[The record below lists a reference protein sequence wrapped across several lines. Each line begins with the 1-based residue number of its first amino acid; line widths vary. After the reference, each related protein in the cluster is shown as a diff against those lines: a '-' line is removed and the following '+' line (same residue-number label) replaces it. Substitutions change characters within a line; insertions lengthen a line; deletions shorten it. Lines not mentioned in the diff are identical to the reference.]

1 MEHLTEVGSRLYY
14 TSEQNILLL
23 IALLKKYNIRKVV
36 ASPGAT
42 NVTFVSSIQQ
52 DSFFE
57 MYSCVDERSAGYMA
71 VGLCEES
78 SEPVLLSCTGATA
91 SRNYLPALTE
101 AYYRKLPLIACTS
114 AQDFH
119 NIGHLIAQVINRN
132 NPPSD
137 VVLKSVNIS
146 SINNESDRWFA
157 EIKLNDVLEELFRRG
172 GGPIH
177 INLET
182 KYSLDYSAKELPKV
196 RKISRITNLTKDLPQ
211 LPQGKIGVF
220 VGSHKKW
227 TSEESWAL
235 ENFAISNNAIV
246 FVDHTSN
253 YHGKNA
259 LNYSIK
265 GSQEVH
271 HNEPSFDVI
280 IHIGEVSGD
289 YYTMRLMKNTKQVW
303 RVNPD
308 GEMRDTFKKL
318 SFVFEMTEQEFFE
331 RYSSNTDLSS
341 QNLPANSFYEEC
353 MAEKNRLLSLIPDLP
368 FSNIYI
374 AQVLA
379 DKIPQNSVLHLGILN
394 SLRAWNLFDLSK
406 SVNVFSNVGGFG
418 IDGCLSSMIGTS
430 LVNKDRLY
438 FGVFGDLATFYDL
451 NVLANRHLGSNLRI
465 MLINNGLGQEFKNYN
480 HPGAR
485 FGEQT
490 DDFIA
495 AKGHNGKQSPL
506 LMKHFTEDLGFEY
519 LSANNKEE
527 FSIAYPKFLNNRI
540 GDKPLF
546 FEVFTNSEEENE
558 ALYLIKHI
566 EQPTDKEKIAN
577 SIKQTLKNTV
587 GDKLINKI
595 KKL

>member
-182 KYSLDYSAKELPKV
+182 KYSLDYSVKELPKV

-394 SLRAWNLFDLSK
+394 SLRAWNLFDLPK

-451 NVLANRHLGSNLRI
+451 NVLANRHLGNNLRI

-485 FGEQT
+485 FKEKT

-495 AKGHNGKQSPL
+495 AKGHNGKQSHL

-566 EQPTDKEKIAN
+566 EQPTDKEKITN
-577 SIKQTLKNTV
+577 TIKQTLKNTV

>member
-182 KYSLDYSAKELPKV
+182 KYSLDYSVKELPKV

-271 HNEPSFDVI
+271 HNEPNFDVI

-394 SLRAWNLFDLSK
+394 SLRAWNLFDLPK

-485 FGEQT
+485 FKEKT

-519 LSANNKEE
+519 LSASNKEE

-566 EQPTDKEKIAN
+566 EQPTDKEKITN
-577 SIKQTLKNTV
+577 TIKQTLKNTV

>member
-331 RYSSNTDLSS
+331 RYSSNSDLST

-353 MAEKNRLLSLIPDLP
+353 MAEKNRLLSLMPDLP

-394 SLRAWNLFDLSK
+394 SLRAWNLFDLPK

-438 FGVFGDLATFYDL
+438 FGVFGGLATFYDL

-519 LSANNKEE
+519 LSASNKEE

-577 SIKQTLKNTV
+577 TIKQTLKNTV

>member
-211 LPQGKIGVF
+211 LPHGKIGVF

-394 SLRAWNLFDLSK
+394 SLRAWNLFDLPK

-465 MLINNGLGQEFKNYN
+465 ILINNGLGQEFKNYN

-519 LSANNKEE
+519 LSASNKEE

-566 EQPTDKEKIAN
+566 EQPTDKEKITN
-577 SIKQTLKNTV
+577 TIKQTLKNTV

>member
-182 KYSLDYSAKELPKV
+182 KYSLDYSVKELPKV
-196 RKISRITNLTKDLPQ
+196 RKINRITNLTKDLPQ

-227 TSEESWAL
+227 TSEESFAL

-303 RVNPD
+303 RVNLD

-394 SLRAWNLFDLSK
+394 SLRAWNLFDLPK

-485 FGEQT
+485 FKEKT

-495 AKGHNGKQSPL
+495 AKGHNGKQSHL

-519 LSANNKEE
+519 LSASNKEE

>member
-227 TSEESWAL
+227 TSEESFAL

-394 SLRAWNLFDLSK
+394 SLRAWNLFDLPK

-495 AKGHNGKQSPL
+495 AKGHNGKQSHL

-519 LSANNKEE
+519 LSASNKEE

-566 EQPTDKEKIAN
+566 EQPTDKEKITN
-577 SIKQTLKNTV
+577 TIKQTLKNTV

>member
-182 KYSLDYSAKELPKV
+182 KYSLDYSVKELPKV

-235 ENFAISNNAIV
+235 ESFAISNNAIV

-394 SLRAWNLFDLSK
+394 SLRAWNLFDLPK

-451 NVLANRHLGSNLRI
+451 NVLANRHLGNNLRI

>member
-182 KYSLDYSAKELPKV
+182 KYSLDYSVKELPKV

-211 LPQGKIGVF
+211 LSQGKIGVF

-331 RYSSNTDLSS
+331 RYNSNTDLSS

-394 SLRAWNLFDLSK
+394 SLRAWNLFDLPK

-495 AKGHNGKQSPL
+495 AKGHNGKQSHL

-519 LSANNKEE
+519 LSASNKEE

-566 EQPTDKEKIAN
+566 EQPTDKEKITN
-577 SIKQTLKNTV
+577 TIKQTLKNTV

>member
-182 KYSLDYSAKELPKV
+182 KYSLDYSVKELPKV

-394 SLRAWNLFDLSK
+394 SLRAWNLFDLPK

-485 FGEQT
+485 FKEKT

-519 LSANNKEE
+519 LSASNKEE

-566 EQPTDKEKIAN
+566 EQPTDKEKITN
-577 SIKQTLKNTV
+577 TIKQTLKNTV

>member
-182 KYSLDYSAKELPKV
+182 KYSLDYSVKELPKV

-227 TSEESWAL
+227 TSEESFAL

-394 SLRAWNLFDLSK
+394 SLRAWNLFDLPK

-485 FGEQT
+485 FKEKT

-577 SIKQTLKNTV
+577 TIKQTLKNTV

>member
-227 TSEESWAL
+227 TREESWAL
-235 ENFAISNNAIV
+235 ESFAISNNAIV

-341 QNLPANSFYEEC
+341 QNLPDNSFYEEC

-394 SLRAWNLFDLSK
+394 SLRAWNLFDLPK

-485 FGEQT
+485 FKEKT

-519 LSANNKEE
+519 LSVSNKEE

-566 EQPTDKEKIAN
+566 EQPTDKEKITN
-577 SIKQTLKNTV
+577 TIKQTLKNTV

>member
-132 NPPSD
+132 NPPND

-227 TSEESWAL
+227 TSEESFAL

-353 MAEKNRLLSLIPDLP
+353 MAEKNRLLSLMPDLP

-394 SLRAWNLFDLSK
+394 SLRAWNLFDLPK

-566 EQPTDKEKIAN
+566 EQPTDKEKITN
-577 SIKQTLKNTV
+577 TIKQTLKNTV

>member
-182 KYSLDYSAKELPKV
+182 KYSLDYSVKELPKV

-227 TSEESWAL
+227 TSEESFAL

-394 SLRAWNLFDLSK
+394 SLRAWNLFDLPK

-485 FGEQT
+485 FKEKT

-519 LSANNKEE
+519 LSASNKEE

-558 ALYLIKHI
+558 SLYLIKHI
-566 EQPTDKEKIAN
+566 EQPTDKEKITN
-577 SIKQTLKNTV
+577 TIKQTLKNTV

>member
-182 KYSLDYSAKELPKV
+182 KYSLDYSVKELPKV

-331 RYSSNTDLSS
+331 RYSSNSDLST

-394 SLRAWNLFDLSK
+394 SLRAWNLFDLPK
-406 SVNVFSNVGGFG
+406 SINVFSNVGGFG

-519 LSANNKEE
+519 LSASNKEE

-577 SIKQTLKNTV
+577 TIKQTLKNTV

>member
-36 ASPGAT
+36 VSPGAT

-394 SLRAWNLFDLSK
+394 SLRAWNLFDLPK

-519 LSANNKEE
+519 LSASNKEE

-577 SIKQTLKNTV
+577 TIKQTLKNTV

>member
-227 TSEESWAL
+227 TSEESFAL
-235 ENFAISNNAIV
+235 ENFAISNNVIV

-318 SFVFEMTEQEFFE
+318 SFVFEMSEQEFFE
-331 RYSSNTDLSS
+331 RYGSHTDLSS

-353 MAEKNRLLSLIPDLP
+353 LAEKNRLLSLIPDLP

-379 DKIPQNSVLHLGILN
+379 DKIPQNSVLHFGILN
-394 SLRAWNLFDLSK
+394 SLRAWNLFDLPK

-485 FGEQT
+485 FKEKT

-495 AKGHNGKQSPL
+495 AKGHNGKQSHL

-527 FSIAYPKFLNNRI
+527 FLLNYPKFLDSRV
-540 GDKPLF
+540 GEKPLF

-566 EQPTDKEKIAN
+566 EQPTDKEKITN
-577 SIKQTLKNTV
+577 TIKQTLKNTV

>member
-137 VVLKSVNIS
+137 VVLKLVNIS

-182 KYSLDYSAKELPKV
+182 KYSLDYSVKELPKV

-227 TSEESWAL
+227 TSEESFAL
-235 ENFAISNNAIV
+235 ESFAISNNAIV

-394 SLRAWNLFDLSK
+394 SLRAWNLFDLPK

-519 LSANNKEE
+519 LSASNKEE
-527 FSIAYPKFLNNRI
+527 FLLNYPKFLDSRV
-540 GDKPLF
+540 GEKPLF

-566 EQPTDKEKIAN
+566 EQPTDKEKITN
-577 SIKQTLKNTV
+577 TIKQTLKNTV

>member
-132 NPPSD
+132 NPPND

-227 TSEESWAL
+227 TSEESFAL

-394 SLRAWNLFDLSK
+394 SLRAWNLFDLPK

-495 AKGHNGKQSPL
+495 AKGHNGKQSHL

-519 LSANNKEE
+519 LSASNKEE

-566 EQPTDKEKIAN
+566 EQPTDKEKITN
-577 SIKQTLKNTV
+577 KIKQTLKNTV

>member
-182 KYSLDYSAKELPKV
+182 KYSLDYSVKELPKV
-196 RKISRITNLTKDLPQ
+196 RKISRITNLTKYLPQ

-235 ENFAISNNAIV
+235 ESFAISNNAIV

-394 SLRAWNLFDLSK
+394 SLRAWNLFDLPK

-485 FGEQT
+485 FKEKT

-519 LSANNKEE
+519 LSASSKEE
-527 FSIAYPKFLNNRI
+527 FLLNYPKFLDNRV
-540 GDKPLF
+540 GEKPLF
-546 FEVFTNSEEENE
+546 FEVFTKSEEENE

-566 EQPTDKEKIAN
+566 EQPTDKEKITN
-577 SIKQTLKNTV
+577 TIKQTLKNTV

>member
-146 SINNESDRWFA
+146 SINNESNRWFA

-227 TSEESWAL
+227 TSEESFAL

-394 SLRAWNLFDLSK
+394 SLRAWNLFDLPK

-451 NVLANRHLGSNLRI
+451 NVLANRHLRSNLRI

-485 FGEQT
+485 FKEKT

-495 AKGHNGKQSPL
+495 AKGHNGKQSHL

-519 LSANNKEE
+519 LSASNKEE

-566 EQPTDKEKIAN
+566 EQPTDKEKITN
-577 SIKQTLKNTV
+577 TIKQTLKNTV

>member
-227 TSEESWAL
+227 TSEESFAL
-235 ENFAISNNAIV
+235 ESFAISNNAIV

-394 SLRAWNLFDLSK
+394 SLRAWNLFDLPK

-451 NVLANRHLGSNLRI
+451 NVLANRHLGNNLRI

-485 FGEQT
+485 FKEKT

-566 EQPTDKEKIAN
+566 EQPTDKEKITN
-577 SIKQTLKNTV
+577 TIKQTLKNTV

>member
-132 NPPSD
+132 NPPND

-227 TSEESWAL
+227 TSEESFAL

-394 SLRAWNLFDLSK
+394 SLRAWNLFDLPK

-495 AKGHNGKQSPL
+495 AKGHNGKQSHL

-519 LSANNKEE
+519 LSASNKEE

-566 EQPTDKEKIAN
+566 EQPTDKEKITN
-577 SIKQTLKNTV
+577 TIKQTLKNTV

>member
-211 LPQGKIGVF
+211 LPHGKIGVF

-271 HNEPSFDVI
+271 HNGPSFDVI

-394 SLRAWNLFDLSK
+394 SLRAWNLFDLPK

-465 MLINNGLGQEFKNYN
+465 ILINNGLGQEFKNYN

-485 FGEQT
+485 FKEKT

-495 AKGHNGKQSPL
+495 AKGHNGKQSHL

-519 LSANNKEE
+519 LSASNKEE

-566 EQPTDKEKIAN
+566 EQPTDKEKITN
-577 SIKQTLKNTV
+577 TIKQTLKNTV

>member
-227 TSEESWAL
+227 TSEESFAL

-394 SLRAWNLFDLSK
+394 SLRAWNLFDLPK

-495 AKGHNGKQSPL
+495 AKGHNGKQSHL

-577 SIKQTLKNTV
+577 TIKQTLKNTV

>member
-196 RKISRITNLTKDLPQ
+196 RKISRITNLTKYLPQ

-235 ENFAISNNAIV
+235 ESFAISNNAIV

-394 SLRAWNLFDLSK
+394 SLRAWNLFDLPK

-485 FGEQT
+485 FKEKT

-519 LSANNKEE
+519 LSASSKEE
-527 FSIAYPKFLNNRI
+527 FLLNYPKFLDNRV
-540 GDKPLF
+540 GEKPLF
-546 FEVFTNSEEENE
+546 FEVFTKSEEENE

-566 EQPTDKEKIAN
+566 EQPTDKEKITN
-577 SIKQTLKNTV
+577 TIKQTLKNTV

>member
-182 KYSLDYSAKELPKV
+182 KYSLDYSVKELPKV

-227 TSEESWAL
+227 TSEESFAL

-341 QNLPANSFYEEC
+341 QNLSANSFYEEC
-353 MAEKNRLLSLIPDLP
+353 MAEKNRLLSLMPDLP

-394 SLRAWNLFDLSK
+394 SLRAWNLFDLPK

-485 FGEQT
+485 FKEKT

-519 LSANNKEE
+519 LSASNKEE

-577 SIKQTLKNTV
+577 TIKQTLKNTV

>member
-182 KYSLDYSAKELPKV
+182 KYSLDYSVKELPKV

-227 TSEESWAL
+227 TSEESFAL

-341 QNLPANSFYEEC
+341 QNLSANSFYEEC
-353 MAEKNRLLSLIPDLP
+353 MAEKNRLLSLMPDLP

-394 SLRAWNLFDLSK
+394 SLRAWNLFDLPK

-485 FGEQT
+485 FKEKT

-519 LSANNKEE
+519 LSASNKEE

-566 EQPTDKEKIAN
+566 EQPTDKEKITN
-577 SIKQTLKNTV
+577 TIKQTLKNTV

>member
-1 MEHLTEVGSRLYY
+1 MEQFYY
-14 TSEQNILLL
+14 TSEKNILLL
-23 IALLKKYNIRKVV
+23 ISLLKQYNIKKVV

-132 NPPSD
+132 NPPND

-227 TSEESWAL
+227 TSEESFAL

-394 SLRAWNLFDLSK
+394 SLRAWNLFDLPK
-406 SVNVFSNVGGFG
+406 SVNVFANVGGFG

-495 AKGHNGKQSPL
+495 AKGHNGKQSHL

-527 FSIAYPKFLNNRI
+527 FLLNYPKFLDSRV
-540 GDKPLF
+540 GEKPLF

-566 EQPTDKEKIAN
+566 EQPTDKEKITN
-577 SIKQTLKNTV
+577 TIKQTLKNTV

>member
-132 NPPSD
+132 NPPND

-146 SINNESDRWFA
+146 SIDNESDRWFA

-227 TSEESWAL
+227 TSEESFAL

-394 SLRAWNLFDLSK
+394 SLRAWNLFDLPK

-485 FGEQT
+485 FKEKT

-495 AKGHNGKQSPL
+495 AKGHNGKQSHL

-519 LSANNKEE
+519 LSASNKEE

-566 EQPTDKEKIAN
+566 EQPTDKEKITN
-577 SIKQTLKNTV
+577 TIKQTLKNTV

>member
-157 EIKLNDVLEELFRRG
+157 EIKLNDVFEELFRRG

-227 TSEESWAL
+227 TSEESFAL

-394 SLRAWNLFDLSK
+394 SLRAWNLFDLPK

-485 FGEQT
+485 FKEKT

-495 AKGHNGKQSPL
+495 AKGHNGKQSHL

-519 LSANNKEE
+519 LSASNKEE

-566 EQPTDKEKIAN
+566 EQPTDKEKITN
-577 SIKQTLKNTV
+577 TIKQTLKNTV

>member
-132 NPPSD
+132 NPPND

-227 TSEESWAL
+227 TSEESFAL

-394 SLRAWNLFDLSK
+394 SLRAWNLFDLPK

-485 FGEQT
+485 FKEKT

-519 LSANNKEE
+519 LSASNKEE

-566 EQPTDKEKIAN
+566 EQPTDKEKITN
-577 SIKQTLKNTV
+577 KIKQTLKNTV

>member
-182 KYSLDYSAKELPKV
+182 KYSLDYSVKELPKV

-227 TSEESWAL
+227 TSEESFAL
-235 ENFAISNNAIV
+235 ESFAISNNAIV

-394 SLRAWNLFDLSK
+394 SLRAWNLFDLPK

-485 FGEQT
+485 FKEKT

-519 LSANNKEE
+519 LSVSNKEE

-566 EQPTDKEKIAN
+566 EQPTDKEKITN
-577 SIKQTLKNTV
+577 TIKQTLKNTV

>member
-227 TSEESWAL
+227 TSEESFAL

-318 SFVFEMTEQEFFE
+318 SFVFEMSEQEFFE

-379 DKIPQNSVLHLGILN
+379 DKIPQNSVLHFGILN
-394 SLRAWNLFDLSK
+394 SLRAWNLFDLPK

-485 FGEQT
+485 FKEKT

-519 LSANNKEE
+519 LSASNKEE
-527 FSIAYPKFLNNRI
+527 FFIAYPKFLNNRI

-546 FEVFTNSEEENE
+546 FEVFTNSKEENE

-566 EQPTDKEKIAN
+566 EQPTDKEKITN
-577 SIKQTLKNTV
+577 TIKQTLKNTV

>member
-132 NPPSD
+132 NPPND

-394 SLRAWNLFDLSK
+394 SLRAWNLFDLPK

-485 FGEQT
+485 FKEKT

-577 SIKQTLKNTV
+577 TIKQTLKNTV

>member
-132 NPPSD
+132 NPPND

-235 ENFAISNNAIV
+235 ESFAISNNAIV

-394 SLRAWNLFDLSK
+394 SLRAWNLFDLPK

-485 FGEQT
+485 FKEKT

-519 LSANNKEE
+519 LSVSNKEE

-566 EQPTDKEKIAN
+566 EQPTDKEKITN
-577 SIKQTLKNTV
+577 TIKQTLKNTV

>member
-182 KYSLDYSAKELPKV
+182 KYSLDYSVKELPKV

-341 QNLPANSFYEEC
+341 QNFSDNSFYEEC

-394 SLRAWNLFDLSK
+394 SLRAWNLFDLPK

-485 FGEQT
+485 FKEKT

-577 SIKQTLKNTV
+577 TIKQTLKNTV

>member
-182 KYSLDYSAKELPKV
+182 KYSLDYSVKELPKV

-271 HNEPSFDVI
+271 HNEPNFDVI

-394 SLRAWNLFDLSK
+394 SLRAWNLFDLPK

-485 FGEQT
+485 FKEKT

-566 EQPTDKEKIAN
+566 EQPTDKEKITN
-577 SIKQTLKNTV
+577 TIKQTLKNTV

>member
-196 RKISRITNLTKDLPQ
+196 RKISRITNLTKDLPH

-227 TSEESWAL
+227 TSEESFAL

-303 RVNPD
+303 RLNPD

-318 SFVFEMTEQEFFE
+318 SFVFEMSEQEFFE

-394 SLRAWNLFDLSK
+394 SLRAWNLFDLPK

-451 NVLANRHLGSNLRI
+451 NVLANRHLRSNLRI

-485 FGEQT
+485 FKEKT

-495 AKGHNGKQSPL
+495 AKGHNGKQSHL

-519 LSANNKEE
+519 LSASNKEE

-546 FEVFTNSEEENE
+546 FEVFTNSEEEND

-566 EQPTDKEKIAN
+566 EQPTDKEKITN
-577 SIKQTLKNTV
+577 TIKQTLKNTV

>member
-227 TSEESWAL
+227 TSEESFAL
-235 ENFAISNNAIV
+235 ESFAISNNAIV

-394 SLRAWNLFDLSK
+394 SLRAWNLFDLPK

-485 FGEQT
+485 FKEKT

-566 EQPTDKEKIAN
+566 EQPTDKEKITN
-577 SIKQTLKNTV
+577 TIKQTLKNTV

>member
-220 VGSHKKW
+220 VGSHKKL
-227 TSEESWAL
+227 TSEESFAL

-394 SLRAWNLFDLSK
+394 SLRAWNLFDLPK

-465 MLINNGLGQEFKNYN
+465 ILINNGLGQEFKNYN

-519 LSANNKEE
+519 LSASNKEE

-566 EQPTDKEKIAN
+566 EQPTDKEKITN
-577 SIKQTLKNTV
+577 TIKQTLKNTV